1 MIPAAISLRYAR
13 ALVELAEQ
21 VDRLEAVASG
31 LEQLSMLCEEHHELQ
46 AVMNHPGFSAQQR
59 TAVFNEL
66 MKRLN
71 LDELLRPFMG
81 LVIEKDRLPALRGIS
96 GAVQNLTDQ
105 RLGRVRA
112 LAVSASELSE
122 AQRQAVAKAL
132 EAKVGQKIVLE
143 AEVDPSLIAGLQV
156 QIGSELYDGSVKG
169 RLDRLGRQLLAN

>member
-13 ALVELAEQ
+13 ALVELAEK

-31 LEQLSMLCEEHHELQ
+31 LEQLSAICDEHEELQ
-46 AVMNHPGFSAQQR
+46 AVMNHPGFSVGQR

-71 LDELLRPFMG
+71 LDDLLRPFMG
-81 LVIEKDRLPALRGIS
+81 LVIEKGRLPALRGIS
-96 GAVQNLTDQ
+96 ASVQSLTDQ
-105 RLGRVRA
+105 SLGRVRA
-112 LAVSASELSE
+112 RAISAHELTD
-122 AQRQAVAKAL
+122 AQRHAVAQAL
-132 EAKVGQKIVLE
+132 QAKVGQTIVLE
-143 AEVDPSLIAGLQV
+143 ATVDPSLIAGLQV